1 MVITVECP
9 TCSATF
15 PVDPNKIPEAGV
27 NARCSSCGHVIRV
40 ERPKPVEEAPVVPE
54 VAVDATPEPIAEAE
68 PEPEPEPEPV
78 VEEAPEAEAAYEVE
92 LADEAQVVTEAPS
105 SVDRESEPAL
115 YSEPEVIEAVVDP
128 VTEDAPPDE
137 DSGIVDSPDD
147 WVIEPEVS
155 VDPDDVEIS
164 PEGRGPMPF
173 RHLHVETAL
182 TEDTMSSGRF
192 FGGESATEEPAA
204 QEAPPEPSFGE
215 PPAAESEEDLPSF
228 GAEPAVDDSDD
239 GLPSFG
245 EAPVTEGEEALP
257 SFGAEPVAEEPADEL
272 PSFGEVSVVEDV
284 AAPEPEEAAP
294 AVRGFTFG
302 KRDPKEKAKRLAR
315 VLVSDMISY
324 NADRHMNA
332 VASGTLKEDFE
343 EEIDKSWKEY
353 VEQVGPEMAEGD
365 GQGFWREALNDVL
378 AEGESI
384 F

>member
-54 VAVDATPEPIAEAE
+54 VAVDATPDPIAEA
-68 PEPEPEPEPV
+68 EPEPV

-92 LADEAQVVTEAPS
+92 LADEAEVVTEALS
-105 SVDRESEPAL
+105 SVDGESEPAF
-115 YSEPEVIEAVVDP
+115 YSEPEVVEAIVEP
-128 VTEDAPPDE
+128 VTEDAPTDE

-147 WVIEPEVS
+147 WVIETDVS
-155 VDPDDVEIS
+155 VDPNDVEIS
-164 PEGRGPMPF
+164 PM
-173 RHLHVETAL
+173 ETAA
-182 TEDTMSSGRF
+182 TGDTMSSGSF
-192 FGGESATEEPAA
+192 FGGGSATEEPAVE
-204 QEAPPEPSFGE
+204 EAPPEPS
-215 PPAAESEEDLPSF
+215 
-228 GAEPAVDDSDD
+228 V
-239 GLPSFG
+239 
-245 EAPVTEGEEALP
+245 
-257 SFGAEPVAEEPADEL
+257 
-272 PSFGEVSVVEDV
+272 GEVSFVEDV
-284 AAPEPEEAAP
+284 AAPEPEAAAP

-302 KRDPKEKAKRLAR
+302 KRDPEEEAKRLAR

-332 VASGTLKEDFE
+332 VANGTIKEDFE

-353 VEQVGPEMAEGD
+353 VEQVGAEMAEGA
-365 GQGFWREALNDVL
+365 GQEFWREALNDVL
-378 AEGESI
+378 AKGESI